1 MKFGHLHVYCQEL
14 EPAIAFLTEGL
25 NGELLSRRTM
35 VDRPGAEIRMGGM
48 VIYLSEMGREWAG
61 QDYAARV
68 CGYNHLGFF
77 VDDLDAALAR
87 LCAMPGVTQDGEPF
101 LVPAARRR
109 CVYLVGPSNL
119 HIELVENMK

>member
-1 MKFGHLHVYCQEL
+1 MKFAHLHVYCQEL

-25 NGELLSRRTM
+25 NGELLVRRPM
-35 VDRPGAEIRMGGM
+35 VGQPGAEIRMGDM

-61 QDYAARV
+61 QDYAAKV

-77 VDDLDAALAR
+77 VDDLDAELVR

-101 LVPAARRR
+101 VVAATKRR
-109 CVYLVGPSNL
+109 CVYLVGPSKL
-119 HIELVENMK
+119 HVELVENMK

>member
-14 EPAIAFLTEGL
+14 EPAIAFFTEGL
-25 NGELLSRRTM
+25 NGELLIRRPM
-35 VDRPGAEIRMGGM
+35 LGKPGAEIRMDGM
-48 VIYLSEMGREWAG
+48 VIYLCEMGREWAG

-87 LCAMPGVTQDGEPF
+87 LRALPGVTQDGEPF
-101 LVPAARRR
+101 VVAAAKRR
-109 CVYLVGPSNL
+109 CVYLAGPSKL
-119 HIELVENMK
+119 YVELMEDMK

>member
-1 MKFGHLHVYCQEL
+1 MKFGHLHVHCQEL

-25 NGELLSRRTM
+25 NGELLIRRTM
-35 VDRPGAEIRMGGM
+35 VDRPGAEIRMGDM

-61 QDYAARV
+61 QDYAAKV

-87 LCAMPGVTQDGEPF
+87 LLAMRGVTQDGEPF
-101 LVPAARRR
+101 IVTAAKRR
-109 CVYLVGPSNL
+109 CAYLIGPSNL
-119 HIELVENMK
+119 YIELMENMK